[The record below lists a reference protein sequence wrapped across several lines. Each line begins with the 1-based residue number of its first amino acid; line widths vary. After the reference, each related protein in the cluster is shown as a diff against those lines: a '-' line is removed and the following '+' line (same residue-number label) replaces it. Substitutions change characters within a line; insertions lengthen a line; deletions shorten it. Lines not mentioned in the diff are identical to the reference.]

1 MIEIQHLTERR
12 VLNLQIVGF
21 LGQKEELHLIACAQE
36 LFNVNCRRQS
46 TLQHIE
52 MEKIH
57 KDKLLVT
64 ERQKA
69 KGNYY

>member
-1 MIEIQHLTERR
+1 M
-12 VLNLQIVGF
+12 GF
-21 LGQKEELHLIACAQE
+21 PGQKEELHLIACAQE
-36 LFNVNCRRQS
+36 PFNVNCRRQS

-69 KGNYY
+69 KDSYY